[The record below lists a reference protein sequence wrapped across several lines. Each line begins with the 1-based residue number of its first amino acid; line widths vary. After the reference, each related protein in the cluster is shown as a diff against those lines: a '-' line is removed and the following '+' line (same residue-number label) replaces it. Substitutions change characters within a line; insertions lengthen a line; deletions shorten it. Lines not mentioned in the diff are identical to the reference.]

1 MTFRSGFWNS
11 IDGDRTYSA
20 EDMAI
25 PFDGV
30 ITEGVFANWGDA
42 FKATVIN
49 ENTVTIGSGK
59 AWLSKK
65 WIQNDSVY
73 QMPINISDYASST
86 EPRTVAVCL
95 DLKVE
100 PYYRFAK
107 FIIEE
112 MRYYDSYTSMLN
124 SITDRNTGRN
134 TLPLFAI
141 NFAAGD
147 SSIQQSSITSLVGTA
162 WCPYVTAPVQTV
174 TVDDIRSK
182 WDISYKVLMND
193 IVGNAQTKADEA
205 ESNFEASFNTWFLT
219 LKNQLNTNQAANLQN
234 QITSLTNQLNKLV
247 TTGTVENTVQF
258 YSGGKLVDFTTS
270 AGVNITAVTK
280 FANNA

>member
-25 PFDGV
+25 PFEGV
-30 ITEGVFANWGDA
+30 ITDGVFANWGDA
-42 FKATVIN
+42 FKATVVGESTI
-49 ENTVTIGSGK
+49 TIGSGK
-59 AWLSKK
+59 AWFSKK
-65 WIQNDSVY
+65 WVQNDSVY
-73 QMPINISDYASST
+73 QMQINVSEYASST
-86 EPRTVAVCL
+86 EPRTVVACL
-95 DLKVE
+95 DLKTE

-107 FIIEE
+107 FHIEE
-112 MRYYDSYTSMLN
+112 MRYYESYTGMLN
-124 SITDRNTGRN
+124 VITDRNTGRN

-147 SSIQQSSITSLVGTA
+147 SLLQQSNITSLVGTS

-174 TVDDIRSK
+174 TVDDIRGK
-182 WDISYKVLMND
+182 WDASYNALMKD
-193 IVGNAQTKADEA
+193 ITSNAQTKANEA

-219 LKNQLNTNQAANLQN
+219 LKNQLNANQAANLQN

-258 YSGGKLVDFTTS
+258 YSGGNLVDFTTGS
-270 AGVNITAVTK
+270 GVKITAVTK
-280 FANNA
+280 FANNS

>member
-25 PFDGV
+25 PFDGI

-42 FKATVIN
+42 FKATVTDGSTI
-49 ENTVTIGSGK
+49 TIGSGK
-59 AWLSKK
+59 AWISKR
-65 WIQNDSVY
+65 WVQNDSVY
-73 QMPINISDYASST
+73 QMSINVSEYASST
-86 EPRTVAVCL
+86 EPRTAVVGL
-95 DLKVE
+95 DLKTE

-107 FIIEE
+107 FSTDEQRYYGSYEE
-112 MRYYDSYTSMLN
+112 MLKA
-124 SITDRNTGRN
+124 ITDRNAGRN
-134 TLPLFAI
+134 TLPLFTI

-147 SSIQQSSITSLVGTA
+147 SSLQQSNITTLVGTS

-174 TVDDIRSK
+174 TIDDIRGK
-182 WDISYKVLMND
+182 WDDSYNALMKD
-193 IVGNAQTKADEA
+193 IVSNAQTKANEA

-234 QITSLTNQLNKLV
+234 QITDLTNKLNKLV
-247 TTGTVENTVQF
+247 TTGTVENSVQF
-258 YSGGKLVDFTTS
+258 YSGGNLVDFTTS
-270 AGVNITAVTK
+270 AGVKITAVTK
-280 FANNA
+280 FANDS

>member
-42 FKATVIN
+42 FKATVIDGS
-49 ENTVTIGSGK
+49 TITIGSGK
-59 AWLSKK
+59 AWFSKR
-65 WIQNDSVY
+65 WVQNDSVY
-73 QMPINISDYASST
+73 QMPINVSEYASST
-86 EPRTVAVCL
+86 EPRTAVVSL

-107 FIIEE
+107 FSTDEQ
-112 MRYYDSYTSMLN
+112 RYYGSYEELLN
-124 SITDRNTGRN
+124 AITDRNAGRN
-134 TLPLFAI
+134 SLPLFAI

-147 SSIQQSSITSLVGTA
+147 SSIQQSNITSLVGTS
-162 WCPYVTAPVQTV
+162 WCPYVTAPVQTI
-174 TVDDIRSK
+174 TIDDIRSK
-182 WDISYKVLMND
+182 WDASYNALMKD
-193 IVGNAQTKADEA
+193 IVGNAQTKANEA
-205 ESNFEASFNTWFLT
+205 ESTFEASFNTWFLT

-258 YSGGKLVDFTTS
+258 YSGGNLVDFTTS
-270 AGVNITAVTK
+270 AGVKITAITK
-280 FANNA
+280 FANNS

>member
-42 FKATVIN
+42 FKATVID
-49 ENTVTIGSGK
+49 EHTITIGSGK
-59 AWLSKK
+59 AWLSKR
-65 WIQNDSVY
+65 WVQNDSVY
-73 QMPINISDYASST
+73 QMPINVSNYASST
-86 EPRTVAVCL
+86 EPRTVVVCL
-95 DLKVE
+95 DLKIE
-100 PYYRFAK
+100 PYYRFAQ

-112 MRYYDSYTSMLN
+112 MRYYESYTDMLN
-124 SITDRNTGRN
+124 VITDRNQGRN
-134 TLPLFAI
+134 SLPLFAI

-147 SSIQQSSITSLVGTA
+147 SSLQQSNITNLVGTS

-174 TVDDIRSK
+174 TVDDIRDK
-182 WDISYKVLMND
+182 WDASYNALMKD
-193 IVGNAQTKADEA
+193 IVGNAQTKANEA

-234 QITSLTNQLNKLV
+234 QITALTNQLNKLV

-258 YSGGKLVDFTTS
+258 YSGGNLVDFTMNT
-270 AGVNITAVTK
+270 GVKITAVTK
-280 FANNA
+280 FANNS

>member
-42 FKATVIN
+42 FKVTVIN
-49 ENTVTIGSGK
+49 GSTITIGSGK
-59 AWLSKK
+59 AWVSKK

-73 QMPINISDYASST
+73 QMPINVSDYASST
-86 EPRTVAVCL
+86 EPRTVVVCL

-100 PYYRFAK
+100 PYYRFAQ
-107 FIIEE
+107 FIVEE
-112 MRYYDSYTSMLN
+112 QRYYSSYTGMLN
-124 SITDRNTGRN
+124 ALTDRSTGRN
-134 TLPLFAI
+134 TLVLFAI

-147 SSIQQSSITSLVGTA
+147 SSLQQSNITTLVGTP

-174 TVDDIRSK
+174 TIDDIRNK
-182 WDISYKVLMND
+182 WDAAYNYLMND
-193 IVGNAQTKADEA
+193 IVGNAQTKANEA

-247 TTGTVENTVQF
+247 TTGTVENAVQF
-258 YSGGKLVDFTTS
+258 YSGGNLVDFTMGYESRIS
-270 AGVNITAVTK
+270 AGTK
-280 FANNA
+280 FTNNS

>member
-25 PFDGV
+25 PFDGI

-42 FKATVIN
+42 FKATVTDG
-49 ENTVTIGSGK
+49 NTISIGSGK
-59 AWLSKK
+59 AWISKK

-73 QMPINISDYASST
+73 QMSINVSEYASST
-86 EPRTVAVCL
+86 EPRTAVVSL
-95 DLKVE
+95 DLKTE

-107 FIIEE
+107 FITDEQ
-112 MRYYDSYTSMLN
+112 RYYGSYEELLN
-124 SITDRNTGRN
+124 AITDRNAGRN
-134 TLPLFAI
+134 SLPLFAI

-147 SSIQQSSITSLVGTA
+147 SSLQQSNITNLVGTS
-162 WCPYVTAPVQTV
+162 WCPYVTAPVQTI
-174 TVDDIRSK
+174 TVDDIRNK
-182 WDISYKVLMND
+182 WDVSYNALMKD
-193 IVGNAQTKADEA
+193 ITSNAQTKANEA
-205 ESNFEASFNTWFLT
+205 ESIFEASFNTWFLT

-247 TTGTVENTVQF
+247 ATGTVENTVQF
-258 YSGGKLVDFTTS
+258 YSGGNLVDFTTS
-270 AGVNITAVTK
+270 TGVKITAVTK
-280 FANNA
+280 FVNNA

>member
-25 PFDGV
+25 PFDGI

-42 FKATVIN
+42 FKV
-49 ENTVTIGSGK
+49 TVTDERTVSVGSGK
-59 AWLSKK
+59 AWLSNK

-73 QMPINISDYASST
+73 QVPINVSDYASST
-86 EPRTVAVCL
+86 EPRVVVVCL

-112 MRYYDSYTSMLN
+112 QRYYESYVAMLN
-124 SITDRNTGRN
+124 AITDRKTGRN

-147 SSIQQSSITSLVGTA
+147 SSIQQSSITNLIGTS

-174 TVDDIRSK
+174 TVDDIRGK
-182 WDISYKVLMND
+182 WDASYKALMND
-193 IVGNAQTKADEA
+193 IVGNARTKANEA

-258 YSGGKLVDFTTS
+258 YSGGNLVDFTTS
-270 AGVNITAVTK
+270 AGVKITAVTK
-280 FANNA
+280 FANNS

>member
-20 EDMAI
+20 EDMAV
-25 PFDGV
+25 PFEGV

-42 FKATVIN
+42 FKAIVIDGS
-49 ENTVTIGSGK
+49 TIAIGSGK
-59 AWLSKK
+59 AWFCKK
-65 WIQNDSVY
+65 WVQNDSVY
-73 QMPINISDYASST
+73 QMSINVSEYASST
-86 EPRTVAVCL
+86 EPRTAVVSL

-100 PYYRFAK
+100 PYYRFAR
-107 FIIEE
+107 FCTDEQ
-112 MRYYDSYTSMLN
+112 RYYGSYEELLN
-124 SITDRNTGRN
+124 AITDRNAGRN

-147 SSIQQSSITSLVGTA
+147 SSLQQSNITNLVGTS

-174 TVDDIRSK
+174 TVDDIRGK
-182 WDISYKVLMND
+182 WDASYNALMKD
-193 IVGNAQTKADEA
+193 IVSNAQTKANEA

-247 TTGTVENTVQF
+247 ATGTVENTVQF
-258 YSGGKLVDFTTS
+258 YSGGNLVDFTTS
-270 AGVNITAVTK
+270 AGVKITAVTK
-280 FANNA
+280 FANNS

>member
-42 FKATVIN
+42 FRATVTDGSTI
-49 ENTVTIGSGK
+49 TIGSGK
-59 AWLSKK
+59 AWLAKK
-65 WIQNDSVY
+65 WLQNDSVY
-73 QMPINISDYASST
+73 QMPINVSDYASST
-86 EPRTVAVCL
+86 EPRTVVVCL

-100 PYYRFAK
+100 TYYRFAQ
-107 FIIEE
+107 FLVEE
-112 MRYYDSYTSMLN
+112 QRYYESYTNMLN
-124 SITDRNTGRN
+124 AITDRNTGRN
-134 TLPLFAI
+134 TLVLFAI

-147 SSIQQSSITSLVGTA
+147 SSIQQSNITNLVGTA
-162 WCPYVTAPVQTV
+162 WCPYVTAPIQTV
-174 TVDDIRSK
+174 TVDDIRGK
-182 WDISYKVLMND
+182 WDASYNSLMND
-193 IVGNAQTKADEA
+193 IVGNARSRANEA

-234 QITSLTNQLNKLV
+234 QITALTNQLNKFV
-247 TTGTVENTVQF
+247 TTGTIENTVQF
-258 YSGGKLVDFTTS
+258 YSGDHLVDFTTS

-280 FANNA
+280 FANNS

>member
-42 FKATVIN
+42 FNVTVTSGD
-49 ENTVTIGSGK
+49 TVTIGSGK

-65 WIQNDSVY
+65 WVQNDSVY
-73 QMPINISDYASST
+73 QMPIKVSDYASST
-86 EPRTVAVCL
+86 EPRTVVVCI

-100 PYYRFAK
+100 PYYRSAQ

-112 MRYYDSYTSMLN
+112 QRYYSSYTDMLN
-124 SITDRNTGRN
+124 AITDRNTGRN
-134 TLPLFAI
+134 TLALFAI

-147 SSIQQSSITSLVGTA
+147 SSIQKTNITSLVGTA

-174 TVDDIRSK
+174 TVDDIRNK
-182 WDISYKVLMND
+182 WEASYDSLMKD
-193 IVGNAQTKADEA
+193 IVGNAQTKANEA
-205 ESNFEASFNTWFLT
+205 EANFEASFNTWFLT

-234 QITSLTNQLNKLV
+234 QITALTNKLNKLV

-258 YSGGKLVDFTTS
+258 YSNDNLVDFTTS
-270 AGVNITAVTK
+270 AGVKITAVTK
-280 FANNA
+280 FANNS

>member
-20 EDMAI
+20 EDMAV
-25 PFDGV
+25 PFEGI

-42 FKATVIN
+42 FKTTVVDEHTIN
-49 ENTVTIGSGK
+49 IGSGK
-59 AWLSKK
+59 AWLNTK

-73 QMPINISDYASST
+73 QMPINVSDYASST
-86 EPRTVAVCL
+86 EPRTVVVCL

-100 PYYRFAK
+100 PYYRFAQ

-112 MRYYDSYTSMLN
+112 QRYYGSYTSMLN
-124 SITDRNTGRN
+124 AITDRSAGRN
-134 TLPLFAI
+134 TLVLFAI

-147 SSIQQSSITSLVGTA
+147 FSIQQSNITSLVGTS

-174 TVDDIRSK
+174 TVDDIRGK
-182 WDISYKVLMND
+182 WDVSYKSLMND
-193 IVGNAQTKADEA
+193 IVSNARSKANEA

-234 QITSLTNQLNKLV
+234 QITALTDQLNKFV

-258 YSGGKLVDFTTS
+258 YNGGHLVDFTTS
-270 AGVNITAVTK
+270 SGVKITAVTK
-280 FANNA
+280 FANNS

>member
-25 PFDGV
+25 PFDGI

-42 FKATVIN
+42 FKATVIDGS
-49 ENTVTIGSGK
+49 TIAIGSGK
-59 AWLSKK
+59 AWLSKR
-65 WIQNDSVY
+65 WVQNDSVY
-73 QMPINISDYASST
+73 QMSINVSEYASST
-86 EPRTVAVCL
+86 EPRTAVVGL

-100 PYYRFAK
+100 PYYRFAR
-107 FIIEE
+107 FSTDEQRYYGSYEE
-112 MRYYDSYTSMLN
+112 MLN
-124 SITDRNTGRN
+124 AMTDRKAGRN

-147 SSIQQSSITSLVGTA
+147 SSLQQSNITSLVGTS
-162 WCPYVTAPVQTV
+162 WCPYVTAPVQTI

-182 WDISYKVLMND
+182 WDASYNALMKD
-193 IVGNAQTKADEA
+193 IVGNAKTKANEA

-219 LKNQLNTNQAANLQN
+219 LKNQLNANQAANLQN
-234 QITSLTNQLNKLV
+234 QITSLTDQLNKLV
-247 TTGTVENTVQF
+247 ATGTVENTVQF
-258 YSGGKLVDFTTS
+258 YSGGNLVDFTTS
-270 AGVNITAVTK
+270 AGVKITAVTK
-280 FANNA
+280 FANNS

>member
-1 MTFRSGFWNS
+1 
-11 IDGDRTYSA
+11 
-20 EDMAI
+20 MAV
-25 PFDGV
+25 PFDGI

-42 FKATVIN
+42 FKATVID
-49 ENTVTIGSGK
+49 EHTIAIGSGK

-73 QMPINISDYASST
+73 LMHINVSDYASST

-95 DLKVE
+95 DLKTE
-100 PYYRFAK
+100 SYYRFAQ
-107 FIIEE
+107 FIVEE
-112 MRYYDSYTSMLN
+112 QRYYSSYTSMLN
-124 SITDRNTGRN
+124 AVTDRDTGRN
-134 TLPLFAI
+134 TLVLFAI

-147 SSIQQSSITSLVGTA
+147 TSIQKTNITNLVGTA

-174 TVDDIRSK
+174 TVDDIRNK
-182 WDISYKVLMND
+182 WDASYDSLMKD
-193 IVGNAQTKADEA
+193 ITGYAQTKANEA

-234 QITSLTNQLNKLV
+234 QITDLTNQLNKLA

-258 YSGGKLVDFTTS
+258 YSGGNLVDFTTN
-270 AGVNITAVTK
+270 AGVKITSVTK
-280 FANNA
+280 FANNS

>member
-25 PFDGV
+25 PFDGI

-42 FKATVIN
+42 FKATVVDGSTIN
-49 ENTVTIGSGK
+49 IGSGK

-65 WIQNDSVY
+65 WVQNDSVY
-73 QMPINISDYASST
+73 QMQINVSEYASST
-86 EPRTVAVCL
+86 EPRTAVVSL

-100 PYYRFAK
+100 PYYRFAR
-107 FIIEE
+107 FITDEQ
-112 MRYYDSYTSMLN
+112 RYYGSFGELLN
-124 SITDRNTGRN
+124 EITNHNAGRN
-134 TLPLFAI
+134 SLPLFAI

-147 SSIQQSSITSLVGTA
+147 SSIQQSNITNLVGTS

-174 TVDDIRSK
+174 TVDDIRGK
-182 WDISYKVLMND
+182 WDASYNALMKD
-193 IVGNAQTKADEA
+193 IVSNAQTKANEA

-247 TTGTVENTVQF
+247 TTGTVENSVQF
-258 YSGGKLVDFTTS
+258 YSGGNLVDFTTN
-270 AGVNITAVTK
+270 AGVKITAVTK
-280 FANNA
+280 FANNS

>member
-1 MTFRSGFWNS
+1 
-11 IDGDRTYSA
+11 
-20 EDMAI
+20 MAI

-42 FKATVIN
+42 FKSTVTDGSTI
-49 ENTVTIGSGK
+49 TIGSGK
-59 AWLSKK
+59 AWLSKR

-73 QMPINISDYASST
+73 QMPINVSDYASST
-86 EPRTVAVCL
+86 EPRTVVVCL

-100 PYYRFAK
+100 AYYRFAQ
-107 FIIEE
+107 FYIVEQHN
-112 MRYYDSYTSMLN
+112 YGSYTDMLN
-124 SITDRNTGRN
+124 SITDRTRQN

-147 SSIQQSSITSLVGTA
+147 SSIQQSNITNLIGTS

-174 TVDDIRSK
+174 TVDDIRGK
-182 WDISYKVLMND
+182 WDAAYNSLMND
-193 IVGNAQTKADEA
+193 IVGNAQTKATEA

-247 TTGTVENTVQF
+247 ATGTVENPVQF
-258 YSGGKLVDFTTS
+258 YSGNNLVDFTTNMN
-270 AGVNITAVTK
+270 VQITAVTK
-280 FANNA
+280 FANNS

>member
-42 FKATVIN
+42 FKATVTN
-49 ENTVTIGSGK
+49 ASTVTIGSGK

-65 WIQNDSVY
+65 WVQNDSVY
-73 QMPINISDYASST
+73 QMPITVSNYASST
-86 EPRTVAVCL
+86 EPRTVVVCL

-100 PYYRFAK
+100 SYYRFVQ
-107 FIIEE
+107 FYVVE
-112 MRYYDSYTSMLN
+112 MRNYSSYTDMLN
-124 SITDRNTGRN
+124 QITDRTRQN
-134 TLPLFAI
+134 TLPLFTI

-147 SSIQQSSITSLVGTA
+147 SSIQQSSITSLIGTS

-182 WDISYKVLMND
+182 WDASYNELMKN
-193 IVGNAQTKADEA
+193 IVGNAQTMANEA

-234 QITSLTNQLNKLV
+234 QITALTNQLNKLV
-247 TTGTVENTVQF
+247 TTGTVENPVQF
-258 YSGGKLVDFTTS
+258 YSGGNLVDFTTNM
-270 AGVNITAVTK
+270 GVQITAVTK

>member
-42 FKATVIN
+42 FKVNVIN
-49 ENTVTIGSGK
+49 ENTIAIGSGK
-59 AWLSKK
+59 AWLNKK

-73 QMPINISDYASST
+73 QMPINVSDYASST
-86 EPRTVAVCL
+86 EPSTVVVCL

-100 PYYRFAK
+100 PYYRFAQ
-107 FIIEE
+107 FTIEE
-112 MRYYDSYTSMLN
+112 QRYYRSYTDMLN
-124 SITDRNTGRN
+124 AITDRGTGRN
-134 TLPLFAI
+134 TLALFAI

-147 SSIQQSSITSLVGTA
+147 SSIQKTNITNLVGTS

-174 TVDDIRSK
+174 TVDDIRGK
-182 WDISYKVLMND
+182 WDASYDSLMKD
-193 IVGNAQTKADEA
+193 IVGNAQTKANEA

-219 LKNQLNTNQAANLQN
+219 LKNQLNSNQAANLQN
-234 QITSLTNQLNKLV
+234 QITALTNQLNKFV
-247 TTGTVENTVQF
+247 TTGAVENTVQF
-258 YSGGKLVDFTTS
+258 YSGNNLVDFTTS
-270 AGVNITAVTK
+270 AGIKITAVTK
-280 FANNA
+280 FANNS

>member
-25 PFDGV
+25 PFEGV

-42 FKATVIN
+42 FKTTVIDGR
-49 ENTVTIGSGK
+49 TVTIGSGK

-73 QMPINISDYASST
+73 QMPINVSDYASST
-86 EPRTVAVCL
+86 EPRTVVVCL

-100 PYYRFAK
+100 AYYRFAQ
-107 FIIEE
+107 FYIVEQ
-112 MRYYDSYTSMLN
+112 RNYSSYTDMLN
-124 SITDRNTGRN
+124 QITDRTRQN

-147 SSIQQSSITSLVGTA
+147 SSIQQSNITNLIGTS

-174 TVDDIRSK
+174 TVDDIRAK
-182 WDISYKVLMND
+182 WDASYNSLMRD
-193 IVGNAQTKADEA
+193 IVGNAQTKANEV
-205 ESNFEASFNTWFLT
+205 ESNFEASFNTWFFT

-234 QITSLTNQLNKLV
+234 QITALTNQLNKFV
-247 TTGTVENTVQF
+247 TTGTVENSVQF
-258 YSGGKLVDFTTS
+258 YSGGNLVDFTTNM
-270 AGVNITAVTK
+270 GVQITAVTK
-280 FANNA
+280 FANNS

>member
-1 MTFRSGFWNS
+1 
-11 IDGDRTYSA
+11 
-20 EDMAI
+20 MAI

-42 FKATVIN
+42 FKVTVTGS
-49 ENTVTIGSGK
+49 NTVTIGSGK
-59 AWLSKK
+59 AWLSKR

-73 QMPINISDYASST
+73 QMQINVSNYASST

-100 PYYRFAK
+100 AYYRFAQ
-107 FIIEE
+107 FYIVEQ
-112 MRYYDSYTSMLN
+112 RNYSSYTDMLN
-124 SITDRNTGRN
+124 SITDRTRQN

-147 SSIQQSSITSLVGTA
+147 SSIQQSSITNLVGTS

-174 TVDDIRSK
+174 TVDDIRAK
-182 WDISYKVLMND
+182 WDASYNSLMHD
-193 IVGNAQTKADEA
+193 IVGNAQTKANEA

-247 TTGTVENTVQF
+247 ATGTVENPIQF
-258 YSGGKLVDFTTS
+258 YSGNSLVDFTTNM
-270 AGVNITAVTK
+270 GVQITAVTK
-280 FANNA
+280 FANNS

>member
-25 PFDGV
+25 PFDGI

-49 ENTVTIGSGK
+49 ESTIAIGSGK
-59 AWLSKK
+59 AWISKR

-73 QMPINISDYASST
+73 QMSINVSEYASST
-86 EPRTVAVCL
+86 EPRTAVVGL

-100 PYYRFAK
+100 PYYRFAR
-107 FIIEE
+107 FSTDEQ
-112 MRYYDSYTSMLN
+112 RYYGSYEELLN
-124 SITDRNTGRN
+124 SITDRNAGRN

-147 SSIQQSSITSLVGTA
+147 SSLQQSNIMNLVGTS

-182 WDISYKVLMND
+182 WDTSYNALMKD
-193 IVGNAQTKADEA
+193 IVGNAQTKANEA

-258 YSGGKLVDFTTS
+258 YSGDNLVDFTTS
-270 AGVNITAVTK
+270 TGVNITAVTK
-280 FANNA
+280 FINNS

>member
-1 MTFRSGFWNS
+1 
-11 IDGDRTYSA
+11 
-20 EDMAI
+20 MAI
-25 PFDGV
+25 PFDGI

-42 FKATVIN
+42 FKMTVTDESTVI
-49 ENTVTIGSGK
+49 VGSGK
-59 AWLSKK
+59 AWIGKR

-73 QMPINISDYASST
+73 QMSIKVSDYASST
-86 EPRTVAVCL
+86 EPRVVVVCL

-107 FIIEE
+107 FSIEE
-112 MRYYDSYTSMLN
+112 MRYYESYTGMLN
-124 SITDRNTGRN
+124 AITNRSAGRN

-147 SSIQQSSITSLVGTA
+147 SSLQQSNITNLIGTS

-174 TVDDIRSK
+174 TIDDIRNK
-182 WDISYKVLMND
+182 WDTSYNVLMKD
-193 IVGNAQTKADEA
+193 IVGNAQTKANEA

-219 LKNQLNTNQAANLQN
+219 LKDQLNANQAANLQN
-234 QITSLTNQLNKLV
+234 QITALTNQLNKLV

-258 YSGGKLVDFTTS
+258 YSGGNLVDFTTN
-270 AGVNITAVTK
+270 AGVKITAVTK
-280 FANNA
+280 FANNS

>member
-1 MTFRSGFWNS
+1 MSFRSGFWNS

-25 PFDGV
+25 PFEGI

-42 FKATVIN
+42 FKVRVIDGS
-49 ENTVTIGSGK
+49 TITIGSGK
-59 AWLSKK
+59 AWFSRK
-65 WIQNDSVY
+65 WVQNDSVY
-73 QMPINISDYASST
+73 QMSINVSNYASST
-86 EPRTVAVCL
+86 EPRTVVVCL

-107 FIIEE
+107 FSIEE
-112 MRYYDSYTSMLN
+112 MRYYESFTSMLN
-124 SITDRNTGRN
+124 TITDHNTGRN
-134 TLPLFAI
+134 TLPLFTI

-147 SSIQQSSITSLVGTA
+147 SLIQQSNITNLVGTS

-174 TVDDIRSK
+174 TVDDIRGK
-182 WDISYKVLMND
+182 WDASYNALMKD
-193 IVGNAQTKADEA
+193 IVGNAQTKASEA

-219 LKNQLNTNQAANLQN
+219 LKNQLNANQAANLQN

-258 YSGGKLVDFTTS
+258 YSGGNLVDFTTNT
-270 AGVNITAVTK
+270 GVKIIAVTK
-280 FANNA
+280 FANNS

>member
-42 FKATVIN
+42 FKSTVTDAS
-49 ENTVTIGSGK
+49 TVTIGSGK

-73 QMPINISDYASST
+73 QMPINVSNYASST
-86 EPRTVAVCL
+86 EPRTVVVCL

-100 PYYRFAK
+100 SYYRFAQ
-107 FIIEE
+107 FSIEE
-112 MRYYDSYTSMLN
+112 QRNYGSYTDMLN
-124 SITDRNTGRN
+124 AISDRDTGRN

-147 SSIQQSSITSLVGTA
+147 SSIQQSNITNIIGTS
-162 WCPYVTAPVQTV
+162 WCPYVTSPVQTV
-174 TVDDIRSK
+174 TIDDIRGK
-182 WDISYKVLMND
+182 WDASYNALMKD
-193 IVGNAQTKADEA
+193 IVGYAQTKANEA

-247 TTGTVENTVQF
+247 ATGTVENPMQF
-258 YSGGKLVDFTTS
+258 YSGNSLVNFTTNM
-270 AGVNITAVTK
+270 GIQITAVTK
-280 FANNA
+280 FANNS

>member
-20 EDMAI
+20 DDMAV

-42 FKATVIN
+42 FKATVIDAS
-49 ENTVTIGSGK
+49 TIAIGSGK

-73 QMPINISDYASST
+73 QMPIDVSNYASST
-86 EPRTVAVCL
+86 EPRTVVVCI

-100 PYYRFAK
+100 PYYRFAQ
-107 FIIEE
+107 FAIEE
-112 MRYYDSYTSMLN
+112 QRYYNSYTGMLN
-124 SITDRNTGRN
+124 TITDKNTGRN
-134 TLPLFAI
+134 MLPLFAI

-147 SSIQQSSITSLVGTA
+147 SSIQKTNITNLVGTA

-174 TVDDIRSK
+174 TVDDIRNK
-182 WDISYKVLMND
+182 WDVSYDSLMKD
-193 IVGNAQTKADEA
+193 IVGNAQTKANEA

-219 LKNQLNTNQAANLQN
+219 LKNQLNANQAANLQN
-234 QITSLTNQLNKLV
+234 QITALTNQINKLV

-258 YSGGKLVDFTTS
+258 YSGGNLVDFTTN
-270 AGVNITAVTK
+270 AGVKITAVTK
-280 FANNA
+280 FANNS

>member
-1 MTFRSGFWNS
+1 
-11 IDGDRTYSA
+11 
-20 EDMAI
+20 MAI
-25 PFDGV
+25 PFEGV

-42 FKATVIN
+42 FKATVVDV
-49 ENTVTIGSGK
+49 NTITIGSGK
-59 AWLSKK
+59 AWLSAK

-73 QMPINISDYASST
+73 QMPIKVSDYASST
-86 EPRTVAVCL
+86 EPRTVVVCL

-100 PYYRFAK
+100 PYYRFTQ

-112 MRYYDSYTSMLN
+112 QRYYDSYTSMLN
-124 SITDRNTGRN
+124 ALVDRGTGRN

-147 SSIQQSSITSLVGTA
+147 SSIQQSNITNLVGTA

-174 TVDDIRSK
+174 TVDDIRDK
-182 WDISYKVLMND
+182 WNTSYNVLMND
-193 IVGNAQTKADEA
+193 IVGNAQSKANEA

-234 QITSLTNQLNKLV
+234 QIMALTNQFNKFIS
-247 TTGTVENTVQF
+247 TGIVENTFQF
-258 YSGGKLVDFTTS
+258 YIGGNLVDFTTS
-270 AGVNITAVTK
+270 AGVKITAVTK
-280 FANNA
+280 FANNS

>member
-42 FKATVIN
+42 FKARVIDGS
-49 ENTVTIGSGK
+49 TVTIGSGK
-59 AWLSKK
+59 AWLSKR

-73 QMPINISDYASST
+73 QMPITVSDYASST
-86 EPRTVAVCL
+86 EPRTVVMCL

-100 PYYRFAK
+100 SYYRFAQ
-107 FIIEE
+107 FYIVE
-112 MRYYDSYTSMLN
+112 MRNYSSYTDMLN
-124 SITDRNTGRN
+124 QITDRTRQN
-134 TLPLFAI
+134 TLPLFTI

-147 SSIQQSSITSLVGTA
+147 SSIQQSSVTNLVGTS

-174 TVDDIRSK
+174 TVDDIRNK
-182 WDISYKVLMND
+182 WNAAYNSLMRD
-193 IVGNAQTKADEA
+193 IVGNAQTKANEA

-219 LKNQLNTNQAANLQN
+219 LKNQLNVNQAANLQN
-234 QITSLTNQLNKLV
+234 QITSLTNQLNKFV
-247 TTGTVENTVQF
+247 ATGTVENPVQF
-258 YSGGKLVDFTTS
+258 YSGGNLVNFTTNM
-270 AGVNITAVTK
+270 GVQITAVTK
-280 FANNA
+280 FANNS